1 MEGNPEQLRIKA
13 EAWAKVV
20 ACLAAAALF
29 VYGCSRISED
39 EPTKDT
45 QAPVEHTMDNA
56 DALLNIS

>member
-1 MEGNPEQLRIKA
+1 MENNPERLHTKA
-13 EAWAKVV
+13 EAWAI
-20 ACLAAAALF
+20 AGLSIIAGALI
-29 VYGCSRISED
+29 VYAFSKIPEQ